1 MRQDKMTAHQSE
13 LSSHHLQPVDSQTRS
28 RNQLQHMAT
37 IDLGSLHLEFEDY
50 HMMNRSRSQEE
61 PYPSL
66 KIVQKK
72 EYWLRSSPKEK
83 RKKVLRTGL
92 RKSQSMDFDDHSECS
107 DIDPKIF
114 KLPSETDVQEF
125 PQIRSFESKDVD
137 VSDIY
142 VKVPSHT

>member
-1 MRQDKMTAHQSE
+1 MTSQQSE
-13 LSSHHLQPVDSQTRS
+13 VSRNHLQPVDSQVRC

-37 IDLGSLHLEFEDY
+37 IDLGSLQLEFEDH

-66 KIVQKK
+66 KIIQKK
-72 EYWLRSSPKEK
+72 EYWYKTSPKEK
-83 RKKVLRTGL
+83 RKKTSKVGL
-92 RKSQSMDFDDHSECS
+92 RKSQSMDFDDHSEGN
-107 DIDPKIF
+107 DVEPRVF

-125 PQIRSFESKDVD
+125 PQIRSFESRDVD

-142 VKVPSHT
+142 VKVPIQT

>member
-1 MRQDKMTAHQSE
+1 MRQDKMTAKPE
-13 LSSHHLQPVDSQTRS
+13 ISSKHLQPVDSQARS

-37 IDLGSLHLEFEDY
+37 IDLGSLHLEFEDHY
-50 HMMNRSRSQEE
+50 LMNRSRSQEE

-72 EYWLRSSPKEK
+72 DYWLRTSPKERR
-83 RKKVLRTGL
+83 RKISKTVF
-92 RKSQSMDFDDHSECS
+92 RKSQSMDFDDHSENS